1 MEYLIPILVAYGV
14 YLYNYRKVINIRSEI
29 LDLKYK
35 IMDQNDKWI
44 TDKFEKVFERI
55 SHLESRISKLEA
67 RLGVYVAGAVFL
79 SQAFIKFVLQ
89 Y

>member
-1 MEYLIPILVAYGV
+1 
-14 YLYNYRKVINIRSEI
+14 
-29 LDLKYK
+29 
-35 IMDQNDKWI
+35 MDQNDKWI

-67 RLGVYVAGAVFL
+67 RLGVYVAVAVFA